1 MRHAAA
7 SVASLIAA
15 GLCVTPVDAGSAQ
28 EPSSPPTF
36 HAGVSVVDLGL
47 GLKTRKSDRPGVYG
61 WTMALPAPS
70 VMSASGAD
78 VSITIASFANPTLV
92 VAAQA
97 RSQDGTSPDDA
108 CGDAG
113 VVVAHMMIS
122 PGIYDFEATGPDE
135 SHKYAQRRVT
145 IPDYVRAPLAVSD
158 VLFER
163 MGGASDEP
171 RTYVVPRERTGGMWE
186 FAFYGEP
193 ASRTY
198 AAGKASIKSS
208 PIPFVPLACTV
219 LSKRDTLEAFW
230 QVYQFRGGPR
240 RVDVSWRVTDST
252 GQERMTGTEA
262 VDAAAFERLRVVN
275 GSAEIRLDDLSPGQY
290 VFHVDATADSRVERS
305 DASFTVR

>member
-1 MRHAAA
+1 MAT
-7 SVASLIAA
+7 IITA
-15 GLCVTPVDAGSAQ
+15 GLCVTPVGAGGVQQQA
-28 EPSSPPTF
+28 SPPTF

-47 GLKTRKSDRPGVYG
+47 GLRTRKSDRPGVYG
-61 WTMALPAPS
+61 WTMVLPAPS

-78 VSITIASFANPTLV
+78 VSVTIASFANPTLV
-92 VAAQA
+92 IAAQA
-97 RSQDGTSPDDA
+97 RSQDETSPDDA

-135 SHKYAQRRVT
+135 SHKYAQMRVN
-145 IPDYVRAPLAVSD
+145 IPAYSRAPLAVSG

-163 MGGASDEP
+163 LGGTSDAP
-171 RTYVVPRERTGGMWE
+171 RTYVIPRERTGGMWE
-186 FAFYGEP
+186 FALYGEP

-219 LSKRDTLEAFW
+219 LSKRDTLKAFW
-230 QVYQFRGGPR
+230 QVYQFQGEPR
-240 RVDVSWRVTDST
+240 AVDVSWRVTDST
-252 GQERMTGTEA
+252 GQEHMAGTGA
-262 VDAAAFERLRVVN
+262 VDAAAFERSRVVN
-275 GSAEIRLDDLSPGQY
+275 GSAEIRLDDLSAGQY
-290 VFHVDATADSRVERS
+290 VFRVDATADSRVQRS